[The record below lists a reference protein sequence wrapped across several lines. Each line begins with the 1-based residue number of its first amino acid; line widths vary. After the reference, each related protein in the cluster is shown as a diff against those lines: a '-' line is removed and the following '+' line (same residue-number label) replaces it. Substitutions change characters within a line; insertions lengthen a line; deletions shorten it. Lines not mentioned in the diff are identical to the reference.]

1 MATRDAIVVRDEQ
14 PDSNLV
20 LTPVM
25 NIDLAK
31 RRLAEFQEF
40 VKGYLV
46 PDEDYGTIPGTA
58 KPTLYKSGADKLCEI
73 YGLADEYEF
82 VTQVEKFEADPPL
95 FDYTL
100 KCILTSRRD
109 SRLVGTGVGSCNSYE
124 GKYKWRDAQRV
135 CPNCKKPCIIKG
147 KEEYGGGWLCFAKK
161 GGCGA
166 KFEAGDPLIEEQK
179 VGRIPNDDIATIKNT
194 ILKMAKKRAKIDATL
209 GATRSSGIFTQDM
222 EDITGAHTEPEQR
235 KPGNVERENPARP
248 PQTASAS
255 TNGKRTTND
264 VFICVGRKDTTVN
277 GSTYVLK
284 DHFKS
289 LAGKFDQVTKG
300 WSIPAGRTHEL
311 LAICTRLKLH
321 VVEIDDKG
329 QILEPLGE
337 PAEQESIPY

>member
-1 MATRDAIVVRDEQ
+1 MATREAIVVRDEQ

-124 GKYKWRDAQRV
+124 GKYKWRDSQRS
-135 CPNCKKPCIIKG
+135 CPNCHKACIIKG

-179 VGRIPNDDIATIKNT
+179 VGRVPNDDIATIKNT

-222 EDITGAHTEPEQR
+222 EDIQGVPAEPER
-235 KPGNVERENPARP
+235 KAGNVVREPAAQPLRQAP
-248 PQTASAS
+248 ATS
-255 TNGKRTTND
+255 NGNSKSD
-264 VFICVGRKDTTVN
+264 VFFHVGRKDTSVT

-289 LAGKFDQVTKG
+289 LSGKFDQATRG

-311 LAICTRLKLH
+311 LLICERLKLH
-321 VVEIDDKG
+321 VMEIDDKG
-329 QILEPLGE
+329 HVLEPLGDA
-337 PAEQESIPY
+337 AEQEHIPY